1 MNTTG
6 AVQPVADGV
15 TISIDAMGGDHAPA
29 MVIEG
34 INLALERVT
43 NVRFL
48 LFGRETEL
56 APLLAKWPRVRL
68 VSQIRDTHDVVS
80 SSERPSTALR
90 VAQNSSMRRA
100 IDAVAAG
107 EADGIVSAGNTGA
120 LMAMAKFVLKT
131 LPGVDRP
138 AIASAFPTIRGRS
151 VMLDLGAN
159 VECSAENLIQFAVM
173 GEVFARKV
181 LGLEQP
187 SVAILNVGEE
197 QLKGNQAVKKA
208 AEVLQHSDLAMRFHG
223 FVEGTDIGAG
233 TVDVIVTD
241 GFTGNVALKTVEGT
255 SRLYS
260 HFLRE
265 AFASG
270 WRTRL
275 GALLA
280 RPALGQMRRRMDPRN
295 YDGAMF
301 LGLNGVC
308 VKSHG
313 GTDALGFSNAIKVA
327 VRLITDRVNQGIRDD
342 FLYLAGNSPK
352 DPRIATG

>member
-6 AVQPVADGV
+6 NVQPLSDGV
-15 TISIDAMGGDHAPA
+15 TISIDAMGGDHAPG

-34 INLALERVT
+34 INLALGRLT

-48 LFGRETEL
+48 LFGRESEL
-56 APLLAKWPRVRL
+56 APLVAKWPRL
-68 VSQIRDTHDVVS
+68 GPVSEIRDTSDVVS
-80 SSERPSTALR
+80 NSERPSTALR
-90 VAQNSSMRRA
+90 AAHNSSMRRA

-107 EADGIVSAGNTGA
+107 EADGVVSAGNTGA

-138 AIASAFPTIRGRS
+138 AIASAYPTVRGRS
-151 VMLDLGAN
+151 IMLDLGAN
-159 VECSAENLIQFAVM
+159 VDCSAENLVQFAVM
-173 GEVFARKV
+173 GEVFARRV

-187 SVAILNVGEE
+187 SVAILNIGEE

-208 AEVLQHSDLAMRFHG
+208 AEVLQRSDLAIRFHG

-241 GFTGNVALKTVEGT
+241 GFTGNVALKTAEGT
-255 SRLYS
+255 SRLYT

-265 AFASG
+265 ALESG

-280 RPALGQMRRRMDPRN
+280 RPALRQMRRRMDPRN

-313 GTDALGFSNAIKVA
+313 GTDAHGFCNAIKVA
-327 VRLITDRVNQGIRDD
+327 VRLITDRVNQGIKDD
-342 FLYLAGNSPK
+342 FLHLAGDHPK

>member
-1 MNTTG
+1 MSTTG
-6 AVQPVADGV
+6 NVRPLTNPVTV
-15 TISIDAMGGDHAPA
+15 SIDAMGGDHAPG
-29 MVIEG
+29 MVVEG
-34 INLALERVT
+34 LLLALEQT
-43 NVRFL
+43 CDVRYL
-48 LFGRETEL
+48 LFGREKEL
-56 APLLAKWPRVRL
+56 TPLLAKWPRLRDL
-68 VSQIRDTHDVVS
+68 AEIRDTTDVVS
-80 SSERPSTALR
+80 NNERPSTALR
-90 VAQNSSMRRA
+90 AAQNSSMRRA

-107 EADGIVSAGNTGA
+107 DADGVVSAGNTGA

-138 AIASAFPTIRGRS
+138 AIASAYPTIRGRS

-159 VECSAENLIQFAVM
+159 AECSAENLVQFAVM
-173 GEVFARKV
+173 GEVFARRV
-181 LGLEQP
+181 LGLERP
-187 SVAILNVGEE
+187 SVAILNIGEE

-208 AEVLQHSDLAMRFHG
+208 AEILQHSDLDIRFRG

-241 GFTGNVALKTVEGT
+241 GFTGNVALKTAEGT
-255 SRLYS
+255 SRLCT

-265 AFASG
+265 ALASG

-275 GALLA
+275 GAFLA
-280 RPALGQMRRRMDPRN
+280 RPALLQMKRRMDPRN

-313 GTDALGFSNAIKVA
+313 GTDAHGFANAVKVA
-327 VRLITDRVNQGIRDD
+327 VRLIADRVNQEIRDD
-342 FLYLAGNSPK
+342 FLYLAGSAPK

>member
-1 MNTTG
+1 MNTSGNAG
-6 AVQPVADGV
+6 AQSDRV
-15 TISIDAMGGDHAPA
+15 TISIDAMGGDHAPV

-34 INLALERVT
+34 IDLALQHLSD
-43 NVRFL
+43 VRFL
-48 LFGRETEL
+48 LFGREAEL
-56 APLLAKWPRVRL
+56 APLVGKCPRVGA
-68 VSQIRDTHDVVS
+68 VSHIRDTTDVVS
-80 SSERPSTALR
+80 SSERPSAALR
-90 VAQNSSMRRA
+90 AAHNSSMRRA

-107 EADGIVSAGNTGA
+107 EADGVVSAGNTGA

-138 AIASAFPTIRGRS
+138 AIASAYPTIRGRS

-159 VECSAENLIQFAVM
+159 IECSAENLVQFAVM
-173 GEVFARKV
+173 GEVFARRV
-181 LGLEQP
+181 LGLKQP
-187 SVAILNVGEE
+187 SVALLNVGEE

-208 AEVLQHSDLAMRFHG
+208 AEVLQHSDLAIRFHG

-241 GFTGNVALKTVEGT
+241 GFTGNVALKTAEGT
-255 SRLYS
+255 SRLYT

-265 AFASG
+265 ALGSG
-270 WRTRL
+270 WRTRF
-275 GALLA
+275 GAMLA
-280 RPALGQMRRRMDPRN
+280 RPALRQMRMRMDPRN

-313 GTDALGFSNAIKVA
+313 GTDAHGFSNAIKVA
-327 VRLITDRVNQGIRDD
+327 VRLIADRVNQGIRDD
-342 FLYLAGNSPK
+342 FSHIAGNSPK